1 MAETFYQQTGS
12 KQEQYQSLLPQI
24 QALISDERD
33 FVANMANV
41 CAVLKQQFDWLWI
54 GFYVV
59 KGEELVLAPF
69 QGPIA
74 CTRIGKGRGVCGS
87 AWAQQQTIVVPDV
100 NQFAGHIACSSLSQ
114 SEIVVPLL
122 LQERCLGV
130 LDIDSVELAT
140 FDDTDAEFLQQVVA
154 VLLTQ
159 SDLPV

>member
-1 MAETFYQQTGS
+1 M
-12 KQEQYQSLLPQI
+12 LPQI

-74 CTRIGKGRGVCGS
+74 CTRIGKGCGVCGS
-87 AWAQQQTIVVPDV
+87 AC
-100 NQFAGHIACSSLSQ
+100 G
-114 SEIVVPLL
+114 
-122 LQERCLGV
+122 G
-130 LDIDSVELAT
+130 ID
-140 FDDTDAEFLQQVVA
+140 
-154 VLLTQ
+154 
-159 SDLPV
+159 

>member
-1 MAETFYQQTGS
+1 MAETFYQQTGI

-24 QALISDERD
+24 QALISDECD

-87 AWAQQQTIVVPDV
+87 A
-100 NQFAGHIACSSLSQ
+100 
-114 SEIVVPLL
+114 
-122 LQERCLGV
+122 
-130 LDIDSVELAT
+130 
-140 FDDTDAEFLQQVVA
+140 
-154 VLLTQ
+154 
-159 SDLPV
+159 